1 MELDFGYEQIE
12 NDDNINSADES
23 NESLKTDLS
32 TGQID
37 NTVNNHAIEN
47 IDEENTNNTESL
59 NNNDDSNTDNS
70 TKGTIENNDIKNK
83 DTEKNN
89 NVSKEKLKPG
99 TIIEVG
105 DEKYTVDN
113 NGNIVDKDNNI
124 FKFANDVDLWLQ
136 EFDNIENSEDKDTIS
151 IDSIQEAFG
160 IEITDDNDNPIKFEN
175 NSEGIKS
182 YINAVVESI
191 KDEQQEI
198 AINNLYKKYPIL
210 NDVLNYYIAN
220 DNSLEGFGEIP
231 DRSNIVIDETN
242 ETQQEAII
250 RAAWVE
256 QGRKGNIDNY
266 INYLKSSGIL
276 LATAKEELEA
286 LQESD
291 AQYRKELEE
300 EAERKENERIKELT
314 TYWNDVHK
322 IIQSKQIAGYQ
333 IPDKIVIN
341 KNGQKLSVT
350 PEDFY
355 NYLYR
360 VDKNGQSAYMKDL
373 AQQSPESRRE
383 DEILRAYLMF
393 VGGNY
398 SNLVNMAIN
407 KEKVT
412 TLKFRAKERNNN
424 TVRITNPTK
433 VKNNLDI
440 DLGYN

>member
-23 NESLKTDLS
+23 NESLKTDLG
-32 TGQID
+32 TGKID
-37 NTVNNHAIEN
+37 NTVNNHSIEN
-47 IDEENTNNTESL
+47 IDEDDTNNTESL
-59 NNNDDSNTDNS
+59 NNNDDSNIDNS
-70 TKGTIENNDIKNK
+70 TKGTIENNDVKNK

-291 AQYRKELEE
+291 AQYRKELEK

-407 KEKVT
+407 KEKVK